1 MFQGAQ
7 PHPEHGGPVV
17 TLGLTALNFERLKSG
32 FPIIAV
38 FEHGTGGPTVQVQIL
53 YRETQTELQEYWSTL
68 PEDPCCTHHEAT
80 HIHPGGTSETYL
92 ERN

>member
-7 PHPEHGGPVV
+7 PHSDHGGPVV
-17 TLGLTALNFERLKSG
+17 SLGLTALNIERLKAG

-53 YRETQTELQEYWSTL
+53 YRETQTEMQQLWHSLENH
-68 PEDPCCTHHEAT
+68 PDCTHHEARN
-80 HIHPGGTSETYL
+80 IHPGGTSETYL